1 MSRWKRKIPKEGVPT
16 HWITTTKGESVEV
29 YSEPVFIA
37 EGGGTDHFFTKGEGE
52 EIIGR
57 IAPDP
62 FEEYCDLTV
71 ALVPVKRN
79 KGEKK

>member
-1 MSRWKRKIPKEGVPT
+1 MV
-16 HWITTTKGESVEV
+16 
-29 YSEPVFIA
+29 
-37 EGGGTDHFFTKGEGE
+37 
-52 EIIGR
+52 GR

>member
-1 MSRWKRKIPKEGVPT
+1 MSRWKRKIPKEGDPT

-29 YSEPVFIA
+29 YSEPVFIV
-37 EGGGTDHFFTKGEGE
+37 EGGGTDHFFTK
-52 EIIGR
+52 
-57 IAPDP
+57 DP